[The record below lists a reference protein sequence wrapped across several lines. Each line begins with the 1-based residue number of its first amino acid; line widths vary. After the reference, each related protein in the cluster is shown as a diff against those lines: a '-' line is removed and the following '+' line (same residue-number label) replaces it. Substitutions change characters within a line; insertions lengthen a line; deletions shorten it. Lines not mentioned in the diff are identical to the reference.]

1 MARNPQQVADS
12 QCPQRLREHGPEPR
26 MAVIPAE
33 AIAVLAGCPIPL
45 VLADVIWPYDLARSP
60 LLYAN
65 PTMLDLLSEIS
76 GIDVGNGADYPAGL
90 QLGSLF
96 QIIAPASG
104 CAEEAGSCPVR
115 LTVGTP
121 PAGKQIGGMLVVVPV
136 KDQLGR
142 AAQRFAAFLTEDAS
156 PLEHRLVETVLEA
169 AALALSQAAE
179 VVIARSTLNTVLS
192 SLTDAFM
199 SVDHAWRF
207 TRVNRMAAQA
217 CGMAPEDMIGRSF
230 WELFPEAIGSP
241 LQAAAHRA
249 EIEQVSV
256 QAEAFHPRFGRW
268 SEYHVYPSPDGLGII
283 ETDITSRKQQEAR
296 QRLMADL
303 NEAIRL
309 LADPTEMMEVALV
322 LAGRHYGASRT
333 VFAEIEPTTL
343 DVIAYRQYVD
353 GAPEFPM
360 DLRLADFGQP
370 ALVHL
375 QRGHTLVVED
385 VLTDERTAGGLSA
398 FKRTETRALLAV
410 PIARTGR
417 LLALCCIHDSAPR
430 QWAIDEI
437 DMAERVTELIGEAV
451 ERSRAERAVR
461 NGERRLR
468 LATQAAALGEFE
480 YDPASGAMIRSMLVD
495 RLFGF
500 QPGEAG
506 SKLAPLL
513 ERVHPDDIEAFRRG
527 LEDALAGRA
536 DWNHIFR
543 VVHDGGRIAW
553 IASVGEVIRRID
565 GKPERMVGI
574 IRDITVDWLAEQ
586 ELRRARDAATEASAA
601 KTRFLAAV
609 SHDLRQPIQAVS
621 LFLDLLGHKSLAPD
635 ARDLVGMIDV
645 SVKGLQGML
654 NGLLDA
660 ARLDAGIVKPVIQAF
675 DLDELLTRLAAEF
688 EGQTTAAQLMFEVR
702 PAKVAVSS
710 DPVLLEQILRN
721 LLSNAVKFTTCGCI
735 LLDAMRG
742 ETSVDIHVA
751 DTGPGIPENQT
762 EAIFQ
767 DFLQLD
773 NPARDRN
780 RGIGLGLGTVAR
792 TARLLGHEVKVSSKV
807 GEGSIFTVT
816 VPISEAPVKPP
827 EKTWRVTEQW
837 QDRILAGRTVLVVDD
852 DHAVLTALEMLL
864 EDWGMHVVRAAALEE
879 VVSLLSEGQAPT
891 FDLVLTD
898 YRLPNGATGAQVIE
912 LVRQNR
918 SHIGVAGLVM
928 TGDTSPERLIE
939 AQKVE
944 CRLLHK
950 PVNPGDLKR
959 ALIACF

>member
-1 MARNPQQVADS
+1 MAQHSCKDGVAHS
-12 QCPQRLREHGPEPR
+12 LQRVREHGPDPR
-26 MAVIPAE
+26 LIDIPPE
-33 AIAVLAGCPIPL
+33 VLAIIADCQLPL
-45 VLADVIWPYDLARSP
+45 VLVGITWPYDLAKSP

-65 PTMLDLLSEIS
+65 AAMLDLLGGKVET
-76 GIDVGNGADYPAGL
+76 GHPAGVPF
-90 QLGSLF
+90 GSLF
-96 QIIAPASG
+96 RIEDPESTTPDEVELFPARL
-104 CAEEAGSCPVR
+104 AGGVLAADKPRTGV
-115 LTVGTP
+115 
-121 PAGKQIGGMLVVVPV
+121 LVVVPV
-136 KDQLGR
+136 NDRLGR
-142 AAQRFAAFLTEDAS
+142 PVQRFAAFLTGDPAPQER
-156 PLEHRLVETVLEA
+156 RLVVTLLRA
-169 AALALSQAAE
+169 AALALAQSTEAAT
-179 VVIARSTLNTVLS
+179 ARSTLNTVLS

-199 SVDHAWRF
+199 SVDHSWCF

-217 CGMAPEDMIGRSF
+217 CGMAPEEMIGRSF

-249 EIEQVSV
+249 ESEQVPV

-322 LAGRHYGASRT
+322 LTGRHFGASRM
-333 VFAEIEPTTL
+333 VFAEIDPATL
-343 DVIAYRQYVD
+343 SVAAYRQYVD
-353 GAPEFPM
+353 GAPEFPS
-360 DLRLADFGQP
+360 DIKLNDFGE
-370 ALVHL
+370 AAMDHL
-375 QRGHTLVVED
+375 RRGHTLAVED
-385 VLTDERTAGGLSA
+385 VMTDERTAAGVEA
-398 FKRTETRALLAV
+398 FKRIETRALLAV
-410 PIARTGR
+410 PLTRSSR
-417 LLALCCIHDSAPR
+417 LLALCSLHDSTAR
-430 QWAIDEI
+430 QWSSDEML
-437 DMAERVTELIGEAV
+437 MAERVAELIGEAV

-500 QPGEAG
+500 QPGEADAR
-506 SKLAPLL
+506 LAPLL
-513 ERVHPDDIEAFRRG
+513 ERVHPEDVEAFRRG
-527 LEDALAGRA
+527 LDDALAGRS

-543 VVHDGGRIAW
+543 VVHESGRIAW
-553 IASVGEVIRRID
+553 ITSVGEVIRRSD

-621 LFLDLLGHKSLAPD
+621 LFLEVLGKKQLSPD
-635 ARDLVGMIDV
+635 VRDLVGMIDV

-660 ARLDAGIVKPVIQAF
+660 ARLDAGIVKPVVQTF
-675 DLDELLTRLAAEF
+675 DLAELLNRLAAEF
-688 EGQTTAAQLMFEVR
+688 EAQTSAAKLMFEVR
-702 PAKVAVSS
+702 PATVAVYS

-721 LLSNAVKFTTCGCI
+721 LLSNAVKFTTRGCI
-735 LLDAMRG
+735 FLECVRG
-742 ETSVDIHVA
+742 NTSVDIHVA
-751 DTGPGIPENQT
+751 DTGPGIPEDQT

-792 TARLLGHEVKVSSKV
+792 TARLLNHPVKVTSKV

-816 VPISEAPVKPP
+816 VPISDASVKQP
-827 EKTWRVTEQW
+827 EKAWRGKEQW

-864 EDWGMHVVRAAALEE
+864 EDWGMHVVRAGAFEE
-879 VVSLLSEGQAPT
+879 VVALLTHEQMPAL
-891 FDLVLTD
+891 DLVLTD

-912 LVRQNR
+912 LIRQQP
-918 SHIGVAGLVM
+918 SHIGIAGLVM

-950 PVNPGDLKR
+950 PVNPDDLKI